1 MKIFK
6 FLSVDAKTGISV
18 EIERPKEGPTKP
30 NLPEMGEVFYFGGW
44 RYATVGNAAKAN
56 PENYIH
62 EITQADFDDVI
73 AAEFANFKAARIED
87 AYKEE
92 KDIRG
97 ALFGKYHDSAAVAGV
112 YKYEQAKA
120 LLADPTADA
129 PEVEA
134 EATAR
139 GVDVAIIAQRIV
151 DNHEAF
157 RLTEAKLAGLRG
169 KIVDRLN
176 GLTFDATDALGS
188 WKELVERKEVIGTY
202 PESPGGP
209 DAPAGGARPE
219 GSDVEVGYY
228 IPNLSQRWEWLNK
241 G

>member
-18 EIERPKEGPTKP
+18 AIERSIEGPTRP
-30 NLPEMGEVFYFGGW
+30 NLPGMGEVFEFGGW
-44 RYATVGNAAKAN
+44 MYATVDDSAEAAPDN
-56 PENYIH
+56 NIF
-62 EITQADFDDVI
+62 EITQEELDEVFRGEFEYTKTQRI
-73 AAEFANFKAARIED
+73 AATYE
-87 AYKEE
+87 EE
-92 KDIRG
+92 KGLR
-97 ALFGKYHDSAAVAGV
+97 ASLFGKYHESAAVAGV

-120 LLADPTADA
+120 VLADPTADA

-139 GVDVAIIAQRIV
+139 GVSVAVIAQRIV

-176 GLTFDATDALGS
+176 GLEFDETDAIGS
-188 WKELVERKEVIGTY
+188 WKELVERQEVIGTRERPAAGAGLPGAAG
-202 PESPGGP
+202 PE
-209 DAPAGGARPE
+209 DDE
-219 GSDVEVGYY
+219 IKVGYY
-228 IPNLSQRWEWLNK
+228 SSSLGSRWEWLNK

>member
-6 FLSVDAKTGISV
+6 FLPVDAKTGISV
-18 EIERPKEGPTKP
+18 EIERPLEGPAKP
-30 NLPEMGEVFYFGGW
+30 NLSGMGEVFYFGGW
-44 RYATVGNAAKAN
+44 MYATVGNTAKAN
-56 PENYIH
+56 PENYIF
-62 EITQADFDDVI
+62 EVTQEDFDDAI
-73 AAEFANFKAARIED
+73 AAEFANFKASRIDD

-92 KDIRG
+92 KDIRAG
-97 ALFGKYHDSAAVAGV
+97 LFGKYDDSAAVAGV

-120 LLADPTADA
+120 LLADSTASA

-139 GVDVAIIAQRIV
+139 GIDAAVIAQRIV

-169 KIVDRLN
+169 KIVDRLK
-176 GLTFDATDALGS
+176 GLSFDATDALGS
-188 WKELVERKEVIGTY
+188 WRELVERKEVIGTY
-202 PESPGGP
+202 PEDDSV
-209 DAPAGGARPE
+209 APAGAARPE
-219 GSDVEVGYY
+219 GNDVEVGYY

>member
-18 EIERPKEGPTKP
+18 EIERPLEGPAKP
-30 NLPEMGEVFYFGGW
+30 NLPDMGEVFYFGGW
-44 RYATVGNAAKAN
+44 MYATVGNTAEAN
-56 PENYIH
+56 PENYIF
-62 EITQADFDDVI
+62 EVTQADFDEAI
-73 AAEFANFKAARIED
+73 AAEFATLKATRIDE
-87 AYKEE
+87 AYREE
-92 KDIRG
+92 KDIRTS
-97 ALFGKYHDSAAVAGV
+97 LFGKYHDSAAVAGV

-129 PEVEA
+129 PEVVA

-139 GVDVAIIAQRIV
+139 GVSAAVMAQRIV

-188 WKELVERKEVIGTY
+188 WRELTERKEVIGTH
-202 PESPGGP
+202 PEGS
-209 DAPAGGARPE
+209 APAATARPE
-219 GSDVEVGYY
+219 GNDVKVAYY
-228 IPNLSQRWEWLNK
+228 SSSLGLRWEWLNK

>member
-6 FLSVDAKTGISV
+6 FLSVDAKTGVSV
-18 EIERPKEGPTKP
+18 EIERPIEGPAKP
-30 NLPEMGEVFYFGGW
+30 NLPDMGEVFYFGGW
-44 RYATVGNAAKAN
+44 MYATVGNTAKAN
-56 PENYIH
+56 PENYIF
-62 EITQADFDDVI
+62 EVTQADFDEAI
-73 AAEFANFKAARIED
+73 AAEFANFKASRIDD

-92 KDIRG
+92 KDIRAG
-97 ALFGKYHDSAAVAGV
+97 LFGKYHDSAAVAGV

-129 PEVEA
+129 PEVVA

-139 GVDVAIIAQRIV
+139 GVDAAVIAQRIV

-188 WKELVERKEVIGTY
+188 WRELVERKEVIGTY
-202 PESPGGP
+202 PEVEDGPGG
-209 DAPAGGARPE
+209 PAGGARPE
-219 GSDVEVGYY
+219 GNDVEVGYY
-228 IPNLSQRWEWLNK
+228 IPNLSQRWEWMNK